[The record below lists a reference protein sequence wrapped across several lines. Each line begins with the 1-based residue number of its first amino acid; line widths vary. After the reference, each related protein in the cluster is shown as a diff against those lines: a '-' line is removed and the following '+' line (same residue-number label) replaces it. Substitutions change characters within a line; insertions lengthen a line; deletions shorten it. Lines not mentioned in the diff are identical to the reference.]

1 MAGTGQG
8 LFRIGPQT
16 KRSRHV
22 LRPHCG
28 FMAIPAAAFRR
39 SRATSTVLHMS
50 QPADFAKWSF
60 ETKQIHA
67 GAEPDPTTGARA
79 VPIYQTTSFV
89 FKDTQH
95 AADLFSLAEPG
106 NIYTRIHNPTQ
117 DVLEQRI
124 AALEGGV
131 AAVAVASG
139 QAAETLAILTLA
151 RAGDHIVSSTS
162 LYGGTYNLL
171 RHTLPR
177 FGIEVSFVDDPDDI
191 DAWRAAVRPNTKALF
206 AETLGNPRGNVLDVR
221 AVADAAHDAGL
232 PLIVDNTVPTPFLL
246 RPIEHGADIVVHSA
260 TKFLGGHGTTIGG
273 VVVDGGTFDFG
284 AHAERFADFHSPDP
298 SYHGL
303 RYWPDLGPGA
313 FAVKLRVQLLRDIG
327 PALSPH
333 SAFLL
338 LQGVETLSLRVERH
352 TANALALAQW
362 LEQRDEVS
370 AVHYPG
376 LESNRWY
383 EAGQRY
389 LPRGAG
395 AVLAFELRDGVE
407 AGKRFVDAVEL
418 FSHLANIGD
427 VRSLIIHPASTTHSQ
442 LDEEQLTATGTS
454 PGLVRLSVGLESV
467 DDLKADLESGFRA
480 AKAAS

>member
-1 MAGTGQG
+1 
-8 LFRIGPQT
+8 
-16 KRSRHV
+16 
-22 LRPHCG
+22 
-28 FMAIPAAAFRR
+28 
-39 SRATSTVLHMS
+39 MS
-50 QPADFAKWSF
+50 QPIDSVTAGHTPADAAPGDEAAAWSF
-60 ETKQIHA
+60 ETRQIHA
-67 GAEPDPTTGARA
+67 GAAPDPTTGARA
-79 VPIYQTTSFV
+79 TPIYQTTSFV
-89 FKDTQH
+89 FDDTQH
-95 AADLFSLAEPG
+95 AADLFSLARPG

-151 RAGDHIVSSTS
+151 RAGDHVVSSTS
-162 LYGGTYNLL
+162 LYGGTYNLF

-177 FGIEVSFVDDPDDI
+177 LGIEVSFVDDPDDL

-221 AVADAAHDAGL
+221 AVADVAHEAGV
-232 PLIVDNTVPTPFLL
+232 PLIADNTVPTPYLL
-246 RPIEHGADIVVHSA
+246 RPAEHGADIVVHSA

-273 VVVDGGTFDFG
+273 VVVDAGTFDFG
-284 AHAERFADFHSPDP
+284 AHAERFPDFSEPDP

-313 FAVKLRVQLLRDIG
+313 FAVKLRVQLLRDLG

-338 LQGVETLSLRVERH
+338 LQGVETLSLRIERH
-352 TANALALAQW
+352 TSNALALAQW
-362 LEQRDEVS
+362 LETRDEVL
-370 AVHYPG
+370 AVHYAG
-376 LESNRWY
+376 LESNRWSG
-383 EAGQRY
+383 AARRY

-395 AVLAFELRDGVE
+395 AVLSFELRDGVE
-407 AGKRFVDAVEL
+407 AGRRFVDGVSL

-442 LDEEQLTATGTS
+442 LGPEQLTATGTA
-454 PGLVRLSVGLESV
+454 PGLVRLSVGLEHI

-480 AKAAS
+480 AKGAAEA

>member
-1 MAGTGQG
+1 
-8 LFRIGPQT
+8 
-16 KRSRHV
+16 
-22 LRPHCG
+22 
-28 FMAIPAAAFRR
+28 
-39 SRATSTVLHMS
+39 MS
-50 QPADFAKWSF
+50 QPIDSVTAGHTPADAAPGDEAAAWSF
-60 ETKQIHA
+60 ETRQIHA
-67 GAEPDPTTGARA
+67 GAAPDPTTGARA
-79 VPIYQTTSFV
+79 TPIYQTTSFV
-89 FKDTQH
+89 FDDTQH
-95 AADLFSLAEPG
+95 AADLFSLARPG

-151 RAGDHIVSSTS
+151 RAGDHVVSSTS
-162 LYGGTYNLL
+162 LYGGTYNLF

-177 FGIEVSFVDDPDDI
+177 LGIEVSFVDDPDDL

-221 AVADAAHDAGL
+221 AVADVAHEAGV
-232 PLIVDNTVPTPFLL
+232 PLIADNTVPTPYLL
-246 RPIEHGADIVVHSA
+246 RPAEHGADIVVHSA

-273 VVVDGGTFDFG
+273 VVVDAGTFDFG
-284 AHAERFADFHSPDP
+284 AHADRFPDFSEPDP

-313 FAVKLRVQLLRDIG
+313 FAVKLRVQLLRDLG

-338 LQGVETLSLRVERH
+338 LQGVETLSLRIERH
-352 TANALALAQW
+352 TSNALALAQW
-362 LEQRDEVS
+362 LETRDEVL
-370 AVHYPG
+370 AVHYAG
-376 LESNRWY
+376 LESNRWSG
-383 EAGQRY
+383 AARRY

-395 AVLAFELRDGVE
+395 AVLSFELRDGVE
-407 AGKRFVDAVEL
+407 AGRRFVDGVSL

-442 LDEEQLTATGTS
+442 LGPEQLTATGTA
-454 PGLVRLSVGLESV
+454 PGLVRLSVGLEHI

-480 AKAAS
+480 AKGAAGA

>member
-1 MAGTGQG
+1 
-8 LFRIGPQT
+8 
-16 KRSRHV
+16 
-22 LRPHCG
+22 
-28 FMAIPAAAFRR
+28 
-39 SRATSTVLHMS
+39 MS
-50 QPADFAKWSF
+50 QPVDSVTAGHTPDDNSRQDAADTAAGWSF
-60 ETKQIHA
+60 ETRQIHA
-67 GAEPDPTTGARA
+67 GAEPDPATGARA

-89 FKDTQH
+89 FRDTRH

-151 RAGDHIVSSTS
+151 RAGDHVVAGAA
-162 LYGGTYNLL
+162 LYGGTYNLF

-191 DAWRAAVRPNTKALF
+191 EAWRAAVRPNTKALF

-221 AVADAAHDAGL
+221 AVADAAHDAGV
-232 PLIVDNTVPTPFLL
+232 PLIIDNTVPTPYLL

-284 AHAERFADFHSPDP
+284 AHTERFADFHTPDP

-303 RYWPDLGPGA
+303 RYWPDLGPSA
-313 FAVKLRVQLLRDIG
+313 FAVKLRVQLLRDLG

-352 TANALALAQW
+352 TSNALALARW
-362 LEQRDEVS
+362 LERRDEVS

-383 EAGQRY
+383 EAGRRY

-395 AVLAFELRDGVE
+395 AVLSFELRDGVE
-407 AGKRFVDAVEL
+407 AGKRFVDAVSL

-442 LDEEQLTATGTS
+442 LDEEQLASTGS
-454 PGLVRLSVGLESV
+454 GPGLVRLSVGLENV
-467 DDLKADLESGFRA
+467 DDLIADLEAGFRA

>member
-1 MAGTGQG
+1 
-8 LFRIGPQT
+8 
-16 KRSRHV
+16 
-22 LRPHCG
+22 
-28 FMAIPAAAFRR
+28 
-39 SRATSTVLHMS
+39 MS
-50 QPADFAKWSF
+50 QPIDSVTAGHTVDETPAGPDTSAWSF

-67 GAEPDPTTGARA
+67 GAAPDPTTGARA
-79 VPIYQTTSFV
+79 TPIYQTTSFV
-89 FKDTQH
+89 FRDTQH
-95 AADLFSLAEPG
+95 AADLFALAEPG

-117 DVLEQRI
+117 DVFEQRV

-131 AAVAVASG
+131 AAVALSSG

-151 RAGDHIVSSTS
+151 SSGDHIVSSTS
-162 LYGGTYNLL
+162 LYGGTYNLF
-171 RHTLPR
+171 RHTLPKL
-177 FGIEVSFVDDPDDI
+177 GIEVSFVDDPDDV

-221 AVADAAHDAGL
+221 AVADAAHAAGV
-232 PLIVDNTVPTPFLL
+232 PLIVDNTVPTPYLL
-246 RPIEHGADIVVHSA
+246 RPLEHGADIVVHSA
-260 TKFLGGHGTTIGG
+260 TKFLGGHGTAIAG

-284 AHAERFADFHSPDP
+284 AHAARFPDFTEPDP

-303 RYWPDLGPGA
+303 QYWPALGPGA
-313 FAVKLRVQLLRDIG
+313 FAIKLRVQLLRDLG

-338 LQGVETLSLRVERH
+338 LQGVETLSLRIERH
-352 TANALALAQW
+352 SANALALAEW
-362 LEQRDEVS
+362 LEQRDEVA

-376 LESNRWY
+376 LASSRWY
-383 EAGQRY
+383 EAGQKY

-395 AVLAFELRDGVE
+395 AVVSFELRDGVE

-442 LDEEQLTATGTS
+442 LDAEQLAATGTA
-454 PGLVRLSVGLESV
+454 PGLVRLSVGIENLA
-467 DDLKADLESGFRA
+467 DLKADLEAGFRA
-480 AKAAS
+480 AKGAS